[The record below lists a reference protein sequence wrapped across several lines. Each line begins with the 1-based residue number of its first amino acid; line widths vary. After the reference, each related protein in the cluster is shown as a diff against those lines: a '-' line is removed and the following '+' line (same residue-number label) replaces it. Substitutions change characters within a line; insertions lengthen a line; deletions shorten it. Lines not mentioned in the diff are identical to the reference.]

1 MYRKIGLIVCAWALA
16 WIMGCG
22 VYADTPTKVNTANTI
37 EILNPEVGSEGDV
50 ILKKDTLFV
59 KLRLSGKTPVYMS
72 LYRIDPEF
80 YIGSQPK
87 SDVTF
92 VPNDDFDK
100 LTEDQK
106 QEYRRVIFAK
116 KNKLEGPYN
125 DSRTEYNAVLA
136 TVKKEFGDVAKMEAL
151 KANGGLSATQ
161 AALYEKYKKTNTEY
175 ALKKKDYTAVKALY
189 DKLFTRLVSGPIE
202 VKPAELFMTY
212 QTEIPG
218 VKSGIYVLAFSE
230 KADGSAIIK
239 TLEFKGSTSEKAV
252 EKMLDALPESRSS
265 IFN

>member
-16 WIMGCG
+16 WTLGCG
-22 VYADTPTKVNTANTI
+22 VYADTPTKVNIANTI

-59 KLRLSGKTPVYMS
+59 KLRLSGKTPIYMS

-80 YIGSQPK
+80 YIGSQTK

-92 VPNDDFDK
+92 VPNGDFDK
-100 LTEDQK
+100 LTEEQK
-106 QEYRRVIFAK
+106 QEYRRDTFAK

-125 DSRTEYNAVLA
+125 ESRKDYNEVLG
-136 TVKKEFGDVAKMEAL
+136 TVKKEFGDAAKMEAL
-151 KANGGLSATQ
+151 KANGALSAAQT
-161 AALYEKYKKTNTEY
+161 ALYDKYKRINADFTV
-175 ALKKKDYTAVKALY
+175 KKKEYTAVKALY
-189 DKLFTRLVSGPIE
+189 DKLFTRLISGPIE

-218 VKSGIYVLAFSE
+218 VKSGVYVLAFSE
-230 KADGSAIIK
+230 KADGSPIIK

-252 EKMLDALPESRSS
+252 EKIKDGIPESRSS